1 MSPISRRNALLLSG
15 LGAAGTIA
23 GGAGVWWTLNAQ
35 FDPVAGTDFSEPEEL
50 RSSNGRLR
58 VRLEAAPGTVRLAGR
73 EAFGLAY
80 NGGVPGPT
88 LRLRAGDTLDVEL
101 VNSMAVATNLHLHG
115 LHVSPK
121 GNSDNIFLT
130 VQPGTSFRYEYRLPD
145 NHPPGLFWYHPH
157 HHGTVADQIFAGL
170 FGAIIIEDPDPL
182 PVSRERVMVVSD
194 TVLDGTGT
202 VAEISPMERM
212 MGREGSIVL
221 VNGQSNPVLSA
232 LPGERERW
240 RIVNTCVSRYLRLR
254 LDGQQMQLLGMDA
267 GRFRIPESI
276 PELLLA
282 PGNRADVLI
291 TVAAGKATLTAT
303 YYDRGSMTGVMGLAG
318 PGSAEDSGPS
328 RDGIAL
334 ASLSVSGEPAAPPPA
349 VPPAE
354 QPADLRDAVVAARRQ
369 FTFETGGM
377 GPGMG
382 PGTGM
387 MSFSINGRRFN
398 GNRTDTAV
406 ALQTVEEWT
415 IVNSSFMDHPFH
427 LHIWPMQ
434 IVQDAGRA
442 PDSAPGRDVVNVPAR
457 GQVTV
462 RIAFNDFPGRSV
474 YHCHILDHEDQGMMG
489 VIEVR

>member
-1 MSPISRRNALLLSG
+1 MSPISRRNALLLGG

-23 GGAGVWWTLNAQ
+23 GGTGVWWTLTSR
-35 FDPVAGTDFSEPEEL
+35 FDPVAGTSFSEPEEL

-58 VRLEAAPGTVRLAGR
+58 VRLEAAPGMVPLAGR

-101 VNSMAVATNLHLHG
+101 VNSMTVATNLHLHG
-115 LHVSPK
+115 LHVSPE

-130 VQPGTSFRYEYRLPD
+130 VQPGTSFSYEYRLPD

-170 FGAIIIEDPDPL
+170 FGALIVEDPDPL

-194 TVLDGTGT
+194 TTLDGTGT
-202 VAEISPMERM
+202 VAETSPMERM
-212 MGREGSIVL
+212 LGREGTIVL
-221 VNGQSNPVLSA
+221 VNGKRNPVLSA
-232 LPGERERW
+232 RPGERERW

-254 LDGQQMQLLGMDA
+254 LDGQQLQLLGLDA
-267 GRFRIPESI
+267 GRFRTPESV

-291 TVAAGKATLTAT
+291 TAAAGEATLTAT
-303 YYDRGSMTGVMGLAG
+303 YYDRGSMTGMMGLAG
-318 PGSAEDSGPS
+318 PGSADGGVS

-334 ASLSVSGEPAAPPPA
+334 ASLSVAGEQAAPPPA
-349 VPPAE
+349 VPPAG
-354 QPADLRDAVVAARRQ
+354 QPADLRAAVVAAHRQ

-387 MSFSINGRRFN
+387 MSFSINGRKFN
-398 GNRTDTAV
+398 GNRTDTSV
-406 ALQTVEEWT
+406 ALQTIEEWT
-415 IVNSSFMDHPFH
+415 IVNTSFMDHPFH
-427 LHIWPMQ
+427 LHVWPMQ
-434 IVQDAGRA
+434 VVQDAGRT
-442 PDSAPGRDVVNVPAR
+442 PDSAPWRDVVNVPAR